1 MAMNTRGLTSRNFPS
16 LLNVPYSTS
25 GFFPSIFRVLESL
38 GEFGF
43 FPYQTL
49 LQALA
54 FLHSFLEL
62 SLSCDDPGLVFLTKR
77 LFGGSLLVGISH
89 NLLQRLIFS
98 TRS

>member
-1 MAMNTRGLTSRNFPS
+1 MAMNTTGLTNRNFPG

-25 GFFPSIFRVLESL
+25 GFFPSIFRDSESL

-43 FPYQTL
+43 FPYYTL

-54 FLHSFLEL
+54 FRHSILKLPL
-62 SLSCDDPGLVFLTKR
+62 SYDDPGLVFFTKC

-89 NLLQRLIFS
+89 SFLQCLIFG